1 MAETIVDG
9 TNFNVENIRYSAP
22 KAGGSGG
29 KSVNILNKST
39 NSGLRV
45 STPLLLTWGASDF
58 VDAATGKGNGKYEM
72 SLQFPSDEYK
82 NADTAAFLQTMMAFE
97 NKIKQ
102 DAITNSKEWFGKVHK
117 NAEVINA
124 LWTPMLKYSKDKFTG
139 EPDLTK
145 SPVLRVKLPFWE
157 GVWKCEIYDEDDKK
171 LFPNISNPTL
181 TPLDF
186 IQKGTNVAIL
196 MQCGGLW
203 FANGKFGMTWK
214 LIQAMTQKPRAS
226 LTGKCFIKLK
236 AGDKEK
242 LKTSVPV
249 ASADPDYCAGDGDD
263 DFDSAA
269 ANNTNTE
276 VEDSDEEEEQEAPA
290 SVFKAPAPV
299 VAAAPVVASAPA
311 PMPKA
316 VVAEVASELE
326 SAAATTEPKKVVKK
340 VVKKKVAEA

>member
-1 MAETIVDG
+1 MADTIVDG

-58 VDAATGKGNGKYEM
+58 IDAATGKGNGKYEM
-72 SLQFPSDEYK
+72 ALQFPSEEYK
-82 NADTAAFLQTMMAFE
+82 TEDATAFLQTMMAFE

-102 DAITNSKEWFGKVHK
+102 DALTYSKEWFGKVHK

-139 EPDLTK
+139 EPDLSK
-145 SPVLRVKLPFWE
+145 APVLRVKLPFWE
-157 GVWKCEIYDEDDKK
+157 NVWKCEIYDEDNNS
-171 LFPNISNPTL
+171 LFPNVSNPTL
-181 TPLDF
+181 SPIDF

-226 LTGKCFIKLK
+226 LTGKCFINLK

-242 LKTSVPV
+242 LKKTVAVSVD
-249 ASADPDYCAGDGDD
+249 ADPDCCEGEGEDEDMVV
-263 DFDSAA
+263 AA
-269 ANNTNTE
+269 AVNNTE
-276 VEDSDEEEEQEAPA
+276 VDDSDEEEEAAPV
-290 SVFKAPAPV
+290 SVFKAPPV
-299 VAAAPVVASAPA
+299 VAAPVPTPVPV

>member
-82 NADTAAFLQTMMAFE
+82 NADTAAFLQTMMEFE

-157 GVWKCEIYDEDDKK
+157 GVWKCEIYDEDDNK

-242 LKTSVPV
+242 LKTSV
-249 ASADPDYCAGDGDD
+249 ASADADPDYCAGGDD
-263 DFDSAA
+263 DFVAA
-269 ANNTNTE
+269 ANNTE
-276 VEDSDEEEEQEAPA
+276 VEDSSDEEEEQEAPPA
-290 SVFKAPAPV
+290 SVFKAPP
-299 VAAAPVVASAPA
+299 VAAAPVPV

-316 VVAEVASELE
+316 VAAEVASELE
-326 SAAATTEPKKVVKK
+326 AAAAITEPKKVVKK
-340 VVKKKVAEA
+340 VVKKKVVVEV